1 MSTIKEIEN
10 AVISLPQKEL
20 AKFQKWF
27 EEFQAKVWDQQLEQ
41 DVKMG
46 KLDKLAKKA
55 EKEFRA
61 GRCKEL

>member
-1 MSTIKEIEN
+1 MSTIEEIEN
-10 AVISLPQKEL
+10 AVINLPPKEL

-27 EEFQAKVWDQQLEQ
+27 EEFQAKAWDQQLEE

-46 KLDKLAKKA
+46 KLDKFAKEA

-61 GRCKEL
+61 GRCREL

>member
-1 MSTIKEIEN
+1 MSTIEEIEI
-10 AVISLPQKEL
+10 AVTNLPKKEF

-27 EEFQAKVWDQQLEQ
+27 EEFQAEAWDQQLEE

-46 KLDKLAKKA
+46 KLNKLAEEA